1 MKNKNMKEHQIYQ
14 DTRGSTWCPA
24 CCMYN
29 QKIHLCSGLG
39 NIWLNIDT
47 QTNIVI
53 KGREAKDVKCTDN
66 SERNN
71 NWVTYYKNRSELY
84 EVLKDT
90 ASRHRERE
98 KEKKS
103 KERELEEDDK
113 IKELKL
119 DEIRFKHN
127 RIC

>member
-1 MKNKNMKEHQIYQ
+1 M
-14 DTRGSTWCPA
+14 
-24 CCMYN
+24 
-29 QKIHLCSGLG
+29 
-39 NIWLNIDT
+39 LNIDT

-53 KGREAKDVKCTDN
+53 KGREAQDVKCTDN

-71 NWVTYYKNRSELY
+71 NLVTYYKNRSELY

-98 KEKKS
+98 RKKKKS
-103 KERELEEDDK
+103 KERELEGDDK
-113 IKELKL
+113 KKELKL